1 MAKDINNVGIAVDRS
16 LLPSITPT
24 REEYPMDTDIIAMVI
39 MGPMVYINGVLS
51 SSTFPGGGSIL
62 IFTGSIIVLNL
73 GALKK

>member
-51 SSTFPGGGSIL
+51 SSPFPGGGSIL